1 MNTTLNPSLW
11 PPGTGEMA
19 EGIRAHNWATP
30 PLGPIKTRPQNLKIS
45 LDMML
50 ARDR

>member
-1 MNTTLNPSLW
+1 MNTTLNRSSW

-19 EGIRAHNWATP
+19 ERIRAHNWATT
-30 PLGPIKTRPQNLKIS
+30 PLDPAKTRPKNLKIS